1 MATII
6 LFCAYRV
13 NSAVRQIGVC
23 RADDRK
29 IPSPGGKGDR
39 EAVDEERRQVQE
51 HMRTRGQTEFQNGA
65 ILHTAP
71 VIGRFRHS
79 SSVTKIGSE
88 APILATASPRGKP
101 RALPRQCD
109 IHQFVGLLSNP
120 ISTKY
125 NNCGQKQDNIFKKAG
140 LRHIIVNCQL
150 SIVNSAKPFKHKFAG
165 QLGGTCWHGVFCP
178 KGRFGLLF
186 PGNPGTMECD
196 SGC

>member
-1 MATII
+1 
-6 LFCAYRV
+6 
-13 NSAVRQIGVC
+13 
-23 RADDRK
+23 
-29 IPSPGGKGDR
+29 
-39 EAVDEERRQVQE
+39 
-51 HMRTRGQTEFQNGA
+51 MRTRGQTVFQYGA

-165 QLGGTCWHGVFCP
+165 QPGGNLLARSFLPKRPLWLAFSGEPRYNGVRQRLLTAAEGGGFP
-178 KGRFGLLF
+178 WERRFAGKTAF
-186 PGNPGTMECD
+186 IP
-196 SGC
+196 S